1 MNPGTLREQLA
12 GLYSHLGLEEPALR
26 EFQRAFEIDPTNEA
40 TQSRLVQAYAELG
53 RYDDAVAA
61 HQRFFNRPGPS
72 LAYLRKNQLGEG
84 QKTIERELARDPND
98 PMTLGRRA
106 LLLALQGKF
115 QEAEAEIPVIMK
127 RAQYD
132 RAAHHYAYNIAAIY
146 ALQGQSQE
154 AIVWLK
160 KTVELGMPNYT
171 LFARD
176 THLDQVRKE
185 PAFIQ
190 FMNELKARREGY
202 QREFR

>member
-1 MNPGTLREQLA
+1 M
-12 GLYSHLGLEEPALR
+12 
-26 EFQRAFEIDPTNEA
+26 
-40 TQSRLVQAYAELG
+40 
-53 RYDDAVAA
+53 
-61 HQRFFNRPGPS
+61 
-72 LAYLRKNQLGEG
+72 GEG
-84 QKTIERELARDPND
+84 QRTIERELARDPND

-132 RAAHHYAYNIAAIY
+132 RAAHHYTYNIAAIY

-176 THLDQVRKE
+176 THLDQIRKE